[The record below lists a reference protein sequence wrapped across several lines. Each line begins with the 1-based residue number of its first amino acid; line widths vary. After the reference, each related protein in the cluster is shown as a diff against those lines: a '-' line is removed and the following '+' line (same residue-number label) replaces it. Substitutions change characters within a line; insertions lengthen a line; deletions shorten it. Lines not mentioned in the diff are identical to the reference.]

1 MSPHE
6 ISPSPFS
13 LMAVVTTRRYKT
25 MKKQVLGLLKQL
37 VITSS
42 QVKLFD

>member
-1 MSPHE
+1 
-6 ISPSPFS
+6 
-13 LMAVVTTRRYKT
+13 

-42 QVKLFD
+42 QVKLFDWIKPFLGVIDANFRPRTNL